1 MKKKNS
7 KRTASSGLNTLMTT
21 QMLAAIKGYKITKE
35 QIEVV
40 EPIYQK
46 VSEILNLDVQTQK
59 RGMVVLYKILSMN
72 IRALK
77 DTFIQ
82 DQLERL
88 QQTPETQQQVVNS
101 SSSSTNSSTTNHNI
115 NITLGRSGE
124 SNKIY
129 HRKYRKNYRP
139 TSMSTSS
146 MIDLSSLQKTMYV
159 DGSTSNDLDNYKGM
173 QEMCKYH
180 CQHHNL
186 TGKAIRAI

>member
-21 QMLAAIKGYKITKE
+21 QMLAEIKGYKITKE

-101 SSSSTNSSTTNHNI
+101 SSSSSSTNSSTTNHNI

-139 TSMSTSS
+139 TS
-146 MIDLSSLQKTMYV
+146 
-159 DGSTSNDLDNYKGM
+159 
-173 QEMCKYH
+173 
-180 CQHHNL
+180 CQL
-186 TGKAIRAI
+186 RP